1 MTFSWL
7 ARKLQWHLQDGGF
20 PLPQGSSSSSAPT
33 WSANPI
39 FENSGLQIQLTKQ
52 SMTIELKVWLL
63 IALVDYFVFP
73 YDFHAAKTFD
83 SLDWVYYRWNCVACK
98 LCHIF
103 SQKFQKSLEG
113 LPLTSGSRL
122 DSSGSGIAPSTCLDG
137 QSARSYPTDGT
148 GSPR

>member
-1 MTFSWL
+1 MSRSYHHYL
-7 ARKLQWHLQDGGF
+7 KI
-20 PLPQGSSSSSAPT
+20 S
-33 WSANPI
+33 I
-39 FENSGLQIQLTKQ
+39 KQ
-52 SMTIELKVWLL
+52 SMIIELKVWLL

-73 YDFHAAKTFD
+73 YDFQAAKTFD
-83 SLDWVYYRWNCVACK
+83 SLDWVYYRWDCVACK

-122 DSSGSGIAPSTCLDG
+122 DSSGSGIAPSTFLG
-137 QSARSYPTDGT
+137 GRSARSYPTDGT